1 MEAFRLCGWER
12 TQGAIEDIY
21 EEAMN
26 ILEQSKKDDEK
37 DEDGDGVADVDQ
49 ISGQA
54 LLMRKTQMVMTKCD
68 PGKLDVAIGGVYTS
82 WLAVVA
88 TLKIQFAQTITMALS
103 IAFYLNIPAK
113 KFVEPA
119 MKLVVPE
126 DYHKWIPV
134 TVGWA
139 CKSLGMSVAWFIQRV
154 VSAFTSAIRG
164 GLMCVRH
171 LMQYAIKNG
180 ITLGG
185 FIPVDDKDTYL
196 DEAAGWTLAAIGFYF

>member
-1 MEAFRLCGWER
+1 
-12 TQGAIEDIY
+12 
-21 EEAMN
+21 
-26 ILEQSKKDDEK
+26 
-37 DEDGDGVADVDQ
+37 
-49 ISGQA
+49 
-54 LLMRKTQMVMTKCD
+54 
-68 PGKLDVAIGGVYTS
+68 
-82 WLAVVA
+82 
-88 TLKIQFAQTITMALS
+88 MALS
-103 IAFYLNIPAK
+103 IASYLNIPAK

-171 LMQYAIKNG
+171 LM
-180 ITLGG
+180 
-185 FIPVDDKDTYL
+185 
-196 DEAAGWTLAAIGFYF
+196 